1 MSRVRR
7 QDSIKCCYLGS
18 YEISASTDVRQ
29 LIRRISEDGAGS
41 ACVAINVDECR
52 SLDAIVAL
60 PADRE
65 GGISLFDVDRFGVPI
80 TGQPFSKLVGRVK
93 QPRIASFGREQDEL
107 TDADHPSGVIGCTT
121 LNVAD
126 LTGETKALA
135 VHHALAES
143 RLDAGVCHG
152 TFRQVVRRL
161 AAVRLPLLR
170 PHCH

>member
-1 MSRVRR
+1 MRWV
-7 QDSIKCCYLGS
+7 
-18 YEISASTDVRQ
+18 
-29 LIRRISEDGAGS
+29 SEDGAGA

-52 SLDAIVAL
+52 SLDAIAAL

-80 TGQPFSKLVGRVK
+80 TGQPCSELVGRVE

-107 TDADHPSGVIGCTT
+107 TDADHPSGVVGCAA

-135 VHHALAES
+135 VRVQA
-143 RLDAGVCHG
+143 
-152 TFRQVVRRL
+152 
-161 AAVRLPLLR
+161 
-170 PHCH
+170 